1 VQRSSVLKTGGCC
14 APDFSKENYTGER
27 HSRKLRIG
35 KCGTRLFS
43 KAFGT
48 APRNVLA
55 NRDKE
60 LAGFYSFGYI
70 KKLFALHGSER
81 LIKK

>member
-1 VQRSSVLKTGGCC
+1 VQHLPVLITGGCC

-27 HSRKLRIG
+27 QLRNLKIG
-35 KCGTRLFS
+35 ECGTRRFS

-60 LAGFYSFGYI
+60 FAGFYNLG
-70 KKLFALHGSER
+70 
-81 LIKK
+81 

>member
-1 VQRSSVLKTGGCC
+1 VRRSSVLKTGGCC
-14 APDFSKENYTGER
+14 AHDFSIENYTGER
-27 HSRKLRIG
+27 HLRNLKIG
-35 KCGTRLFS
+35 ECGTRRFS
-43 KAFGT
+43 KAVGA

-60 LAGFYSFGYI
+60 LAGFHSFGYI